1 MSSRKNYNIFPCSA
15 CLLFVVDQMI
25 LKMALFQAI
34 FPALKNFLLNQEF
47 PWRTDFARGSK
58 IQESNFV

>member
-15 CLLFVVDQMI
+15 SLLFVVDQII
-25 LKMALFQAI
+25 LKMALFQAM